1 MDQVN
6 VGSVH
11 NRDVSFQFCYQNYY
25 KQIKAYL
32 KTTLPISREQRLTHS
47 GLDDYYST
55 MVHLNGSREIFS
67 MRYLHNYM
75 LDGVEDNERQ
85 LKVVLCRRNI
95 NIKGSW
101 LFSVRD
107 EDFSRRHAGLEY
119 NEYIFRPYSPK
130 TLIDEFKIWM
140 EVPRNLS
147 LDDFNTEYQQRL
159 NVYLDRHA
167 EYSMITAFGMMIDK
181 TSSFQ
186 HLSEDNKDMI
196 LNNLKL
202 RPIIMNDDWK
212 SPAGPFDKN
221 ASVWARESIDTDL

>member
-6 VGSVH
+6 VGSVL

-32 KTTLPISREQRLTHS
+32 KATLPISREQRPTHS
-47 GLDDYYST
+47 GLDDYHST
-55 MVHLNGSREIFS
+55 TVDLNGSREIYS

-75 LDGVEDNERQ
+75 LDGVEYNERQ

-95 NIKGSW
+95 NIRGSW

-119 NEYIFRPYSPK
+119 NEYKFRPYSPI
-130 TLIDEFKIWM
+130 TVIDEFKIWM
-140 EVPRNLS
+140 GVPRDLS
-147 LDDFNTEYQQRL
+147 LDDFNIEYQRQL
-159 NVYLDRHA
+159 NLFLNRHA
-167 EYSMITAFGMMIDK
+167 EYSMVTALGMMIDK
-181 TSSFQ
+181 TNLFQ
-186 HLSEDNKDMI
+186 NLSEDNKDMI
-196 LNNLKL
+196 LNNFKL

-212 SPAGPFDKN
+212 PPAGPFDKN
-221 ASVWARESIDTDL
+221 ASIWSREGLDMNP